1 MIVLFLQACKKCL
14 QGMVLYWTV
23 FLFVCF
29 KENIFKIYFLN
40 CGEIALQ
47 CRVGLQAGI
56 KVQWLS

>member
-1 MIVLFLQACKKCL
+1 MSPGYGAVLDGFFC
-14 QGMVLYWTV
+14 
-23 FLFVCF
+23 LFVCF

-47 CRVGLQAGI
+47 CHVGFQAGI